1 MEQTPISGNGYG
13 KRPVWQWVIIYAV
26 IAAIVYG
33 LVYYLVLSKG
43 GGYTPAP
50 SQEYAPTAEQTQ
62 QQQTPETVSLSTST
76 SQQSE
81 LNQPPANTQNTV
93 TYTDSGFSPSTLTIK
108 KGETATFKNM
118 TSGSMWVAS
127 SPHPAHTDYPEFDA
141 KRGIAPGET
150 YEFTF
155 TKTGSWKYH
164 NHVNLGK
171 YGTIVVQ

>member
-62 QQQTPETVSLSTST
+62 QQQTQPH
-76 SQQSE
+76 SQQT
-81 LNQPPANTQNTV
+81 PTTQ
-93 TYTDSGFSPSTLTIK
+93 
-108 KGETATFKNM
+108 
-118 TSGSMWVAS
+118 
-127 SPHPAHTDYPEFDA
+127 H
-141 KRGIAPGET
+141 
-150 YEFTF
+150 
-155 TKTGSWKYH
+155 
-164 NHVNLGK
+164 
-171 YGTIVVQ
+171 

>member
-1 MEQTPISGNGYG
+1 
-13 KRPVWQWVIIYAV
+13 
-26 IAAIVYG
+26 
-33 LVYYLVLSKG
+33 
-43 GGYTPAP
+43 
-50 SQEYAPTAEQTQ
+50 
-62 QQQTPETVSLSTST
+62 
-76 SQQSE
+76 
-81 LNQPPANTQNTV
+81 
-93 TYTDSGFSPSTLTIK
+93 
-108 KGETATFKNM
+108 M
-118 TSGSMWVAS
+118 TSGSMWIAS